1 MQWLKRR
8 INEAVTITKREQ
20 EDLDEIRLELDDVA
34 LRKSKHFDAEH
45 YARDEAILLRGFGQV
60 ISDHGD
66 PAPLPL
72 DTFEIPLEGKVIA
85 ETADDR
91 LQITTDR
98 AQYMF
103 TRDR

>member
-1 MQWLKRR
+1 MNGGSTRR
-8 INEAVTITKREQ
+8 SRSRSGNRTTWTR
-20 EDLDEIRLELDDVA
+20 IRLELDDVA